1 MKAMQRAESG
11 TAPWIVKRGV
21 RFGNKRKSV
30 ALGKRQRRRR
40 TRSQLIVD
48 LHQILETQLTQH

>member
-1 MKAMQRAESG
+1 MQRAESG
-11 TAPWIVKRGV
+11 TAPWVVNRGV

-40 TRSQLIVD
+40 IRSRLLID

>member
-1 MKAMQRAESG
+1 MQRAESG